1 MTREQWAF
9 IISVTVMLVMCASYF
24 FKKKSLYLI
33 VQGAGI
39 TLLMAAYILWKEYFA
54 MVGLVIGLARMLVYL
69 WYEHKDE
76 HAPMWWAILFSA
88 AGVACYVI
96 INLWIQGNAKIV
108 DVIYLVGLVAY
119 AFIFRIRNLNLVR
132 YLVLIPTGLSI
143 LYNALLGAGT
153 VMVVVSYSF
162 EMCASIAAIIKHHVY
177 DKKKDDLEAK
187 EDEKRER
194 NEESEDSSVDTLG

>member
-9 IISVTVMLVMCASYF
+9 IISVAVMLVMCASYF

-54 MVGLVIGLARMLVYL
+54 MVGLVIGLA
-69 WYEHKDE
+69 YEHKDE

-162 EMCASIAAIIKHHVY
+162 EMCANIAAIIKHHVY

-187 EDEKRER
+187 EDE
-194 NEESEDSSVDTLG
+194 ESEDSSVDTLG